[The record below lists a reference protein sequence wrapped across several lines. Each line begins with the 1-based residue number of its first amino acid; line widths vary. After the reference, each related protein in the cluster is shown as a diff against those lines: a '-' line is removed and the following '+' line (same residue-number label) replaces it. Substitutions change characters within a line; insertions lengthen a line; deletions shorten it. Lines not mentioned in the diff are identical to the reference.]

1 MRALI
6 VDDEAPAR
14 NRLSRLLEKYHDIEV
29 VGEASDGLM
38 ALDEIYR
45 LKPNVVFL
53 DIEMPE
59 LDGISVADAI
69 KKDGP
74 AVIFVTAYNEHALKA
89 FEVSAID
96 YLVKP
101 IVESRLEVAIEK
113 VRGRKDKQQDNNYLQ
128 LIETLTNQQTTRR
141 CAIRCGAKFIVLDPT
156 KISAIIARDHYAAII
171 ADGRELLADD
181 SLDVLITRLNPQ
193 QFIRI
198 HRSAVINI
206 EFLKELER
214 EGDRKYLAVL
224 SDTCQTRVPVSR
236 ERLNELKTRLGII

>member
-128 LIETLTNQQTTRR
+128 LIETLTNQQTTRTASAPVMPAR
-141 CAIRCGAKFIVLDPT
+141 SLASAAAALSSGWSLNVRIAIAYDAGSTSNDASQLRLP
-156 KISAIIARDHYAAII
+156 SA
-171 ADGRELLADD
+171 
-181 SLDVLITRLNPQ
+181 
-193 QFIRI
+193 
-198 HRSAVINI
+198 
-206 EFLKELER
+206 
-214 EGDRKYLAVL
+214 
-224 SDTCQTRVPVSR
+224 
-236 ERLNELKTRLGII
+236 